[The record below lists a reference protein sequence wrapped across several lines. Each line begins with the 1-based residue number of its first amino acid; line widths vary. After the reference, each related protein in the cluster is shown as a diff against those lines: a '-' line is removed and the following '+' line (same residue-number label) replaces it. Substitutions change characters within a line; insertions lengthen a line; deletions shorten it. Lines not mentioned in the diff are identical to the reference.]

1 MPGGMLG
8 KILAALGQHHG
19 EADPTLLQWIMAALS
34 HILVG
39 TLGFNELTIVI
50 IIGMVILAIPA
61 LIVIAYWASSRRA
74 SPPGPQPG
82 RTAAGADQLGH
93 TE

>member
-61 LIVIAYWASSRRA
+61 LIVIAYWASRRRA
-74 SPPGPQPG
+74 GPPGPPPG
-82 RTAAGADQLGH
+82 RPFASPDQLGH